1 MNQFERVIASPVSTS
16 SALAT
21 NKVIRNTYA
30 LLSMTLLFS
39 AACAGI
45 AMALNVPHPGMII
58 TLVGYFGLLWL
69 TTRNANSAKGLIFV
83 FALTG
88 FMGMT
93 LGPILN
99 AYLQNFANGGQLVM
113 MAMGGTGALFLG
125 LSGYALR
132 SRKDFSF
139 MGGMLF
145 TGVLVAFLAGLGAIF
160 FEIPGLMLAVSAM
173 FVILMSGLILF
184 QTSQLVHGGETNYIL
199 ATVGLYVS
207 IFNLFTSLLHLLGV
221 FGGDD

>member
-1 MNQFERVIASPVSTS
+1 MSQLEQVITNSARTRTS
-16 SALAT
+16 VLDT

-30 LLSMTLLFS
+30 LLSMTLMFS

-45 AMALNVPHPGMII
+45 AMALNIPHPGLII
-58 TLVGYFGLLWL
+58 TLVGFFGLLWL
-69 TTRNANSAKGLIFV
+69 THRNANSAKGLIFV

-99 AYLQNFANGGQLVM
+99 MYIGHFANGGQLVM
-113 MAMGGTGALFLG
+113 MAMGGTGAMFLG

-160 FEIPGLMLAVSAM
+160 F
-173 FVILMSGLILF
+173 
-184 QTSQLVHGGETNYIL
+184 TS
-199 ATVGLYVS
+199 S
-207 IFNLFTSLLHLLGV
+207 I
-221 FGGDD
+221 GDTLQHRQ